1 MPNKF
6 HSVKAEHLF
15 EKQAKRGFGAL
26 WKGIL
31 KGFNK
36 ATPKIVKEVL
46 PPAAVIGTTALVT
59 KKLMPDATV
68 EDPSAPTEVGTT
80 DGQGIEIPSKPFK
93 TDIKKDPKDS
103 TSNEPF
109 EALPAPPRFNYN
121 EGSDIQSDY
130 ERKKEEARKKR
141 ALKKTGEALPQSL
154 KKIASA
160 FIKKAQ
166 DGDQEVTYMGP
177 L

>member
-15 EKQAKRGFGAL
+15 EKQAKRGFGVL

-68 EDPSAPTEVGTT
+68 EDTSAPTEVGTV
-80 DGQGIEIPSKPFK
+80 DGQGQVIPSDPFG
-93 TDIKKDPKDS
+93 TDTDS
-103 TSNEPF
+103 TFTPF
-109 EALPAPPRFNYN
+109 EATPAPARFNFN
-121 EGSDIQSDY
+121 EEAGPTGEGNIQSEY

-154 KKIASA
+154 LKIASA

-166 DGDQEVTYMGP
+166 DGEQEVTYMGP